1 MSDENKK
8 STPKQP
14 AEEIELSNQDLE
26 QVAGGA
32 GTTTTTTSTTTN
44 KAKATDKMYETG
56 A

>member
-8 STPKQP
+8 RTPKQP

-32 GTTTTTTSTTTN
+32 STTPTTN
-44 KAKATDKMYETG
+44 KQKATDKTYSTG
-56 A
+56 N